1 MNKIE
6 NYSDLL
12 VEKKRLESLLIIQKE
27 IVQNDILMLRKE
39 IQPTIDLLQFMSKLT
54 TKGRTNGFVTAGVD
68 IIGDFLLKNIL
79 LAKSGWLVRLVI
91 PFLVKNYSNHE
102 LAKDGTG
109 LLAKLVSV
117 ITRVIP
123 QKSH

>member
-1 MNKIE
+1 MDSIF
-6 NYSDLL
+6 
-12 VEKKRLESLLIIQKE
+12 
-27 IVQNDILMLRKE
+27 LMLRKE

-54 TKGRTNGFVTAGVD
+54 TKGKSNGFITAGVD